1 MKPNITED
9 RFSEGHLSEALGRL
23 ARHSERS
30 APPEVG
36 AALLDAFRRRQAAR
50 RGMRTLR
57 MTAIAALLLFAA
69 GLIFITKER
78 RPHPAPIAAAIQS
91 PIPAAQATDSTPSGS
106 KTDFASGRAPIHRTQ
121 HRLSKPGSVAQH
133 AERSSDFM
141 VLPGWSSA
149 APREQLR
156 IVRMELPASALRMV
170 GAPVSEEVSE
180 RPVLADF
187 VVGQDGTPYAMR
199 LVQQ

>member
-1 MKPNITED
+1 MSSDHKHDGFTEE
-9 RFSEGHLSEALGRL
+9 RLSEALDLL
-23 ARHSERS
+23 ARHSRRS

-36 AALLDAFRRRQAAR
+36 AALLDAFQRRRTAGR
-50 RGMRTLR
+50 RLQTLR
-57 MTAIAALLLFAA
+57 MTAIAAILCLAA
-69 GLIFITKER
+69 GLIFMTTTS
-78 RPHPAPIAAAIQS
+78 RPKPVAIASSSASAK
-91 PIPAAQATDSTPSGS
+91 PAAQTTAATPPVVKADFTTLSTP
-106 KTDFASGRAPIHRTQ
+106 PHRTQ
-121 HRLSKPGSVAQH
+121 YRQPKPEPASQR

-141 VLPGWSSA
+141 ILPGWSSA

-156 IVRMELPASALRMV
+156 IVRMELPALALRMV
-170 GAPVSEEVSE
+170 GAPVSEEVTE